1 MMRIAIF
8 ICILL
13 FTTVACARRAVEPT
27 RESRRAIDTMFTQQV
42 LVQQPSMDT
51 LCKTYG
57 DSIFHVAKDSMLQ
70 ERLAEMKELVQ

>member
-1 MMRIAIF
+1 MRIAIF

-13 FTTVACARRAVEPT
+13 LSTIACARRGVEPT

-42 LVQQPSMDT
+42 LAQQPSMDT
-51 LCKTYG
+51 LCRAYG

-70 ERLAEMKELVQ
+70 ERLAEMKELVR